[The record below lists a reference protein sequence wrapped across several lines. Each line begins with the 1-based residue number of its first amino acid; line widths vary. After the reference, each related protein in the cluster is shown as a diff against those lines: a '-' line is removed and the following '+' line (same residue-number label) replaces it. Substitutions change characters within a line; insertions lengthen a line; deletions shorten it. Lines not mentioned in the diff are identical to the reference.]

1 VETPWQV
8 GWSVG
13 AGWDDMVVK
22 MDWVAAVFS
31 IWLGDA
37 GVVGWFQAI

>member
-1 VETPWQV
+1 
-8 GWSVG
+8 
-13 AGWDDMVVK
+13 MVVK
-22 MDWVAAVFS
+22 MDWVAAIFS